1 MRRLGRMMLVIFLL
15 AAAAAGWLYFE
26 WEASYRG
33 YPGEAA
39 VVNVARGASTDEI
52 ARLLAGK
59 GVVRSALA
67 FELWSRWHHGRSLEA
82 GEYRFDRSMRPPEVF
97 DKIASGRVW
106 TVILTVPEGWT
117 MFDIANAVQR
127 AGLVSRAAFLR
138 AARNPAPIR
147 DIAPTAPTLEGFLFP
162 ATYQFPHHTTA
173 QAIVGAMVSRF
184 REAWAQATQN
194 DAPPK
199 SLTLEQVVTL
209 ASLVQEETPKE
220 SERPI
225 IAGVFT
231 NRLRLG
237 YPLEC
242 DPSVVY
248 ALKLKGRYDGKLVPA
263 NLKIH
268 SPYNTYRHYGLPP
281 GPIGNPGMASLQAA
295 LDPARVDYL
304 YFVANGKG
312 GHVFSRTFAGQQ
324 RNVERYRELLRRE
337 KEEEKRK
344 DATGESSVKRTR
356 ARIPGRVAAAEA
368 HDTRSGSFR

>member
-1 MRRLGRMMLVIFLL
+1 MRRLGWMIFLLFLL

-26 WEASYRG
+26 WQAPYRG
-33 YPGEAA
+33 YSGGAA
-39 VVNVARGASTDEI
+39 VVNVARGASTHQI
-52 ARLLAGK
+52 AGELASK
-59 GVVRSALA
+59 GVVRSAVA

-82 GEYRFDRSMRPPEVF
+82 GEYRFARPMTPPEVF
-97 DKIASGRVW
+97 DKLASGRVW
-106 TVILTVPEGWT
+106 TVSLTVPEGWT
-117 MFDIANAVQR
+117 MFDIAAAVQR
-127 AGLVSRAAFLR
+127 AGLASRAAFLR

-147 DIAPTAPTLEGFLFP
+147 DLAPSAPTLEGFLFP

-173 QAIVGAMVSRF
+173 QAIVRTMVGRF
-184 REAWAQATQN
+184 REAWAQATQS

-225 IAGVFT
+225 IAGVFA

-248 ALKLKGRYDGKLVPA
+248 ALKLKDEYDGKLMPA
-263 NLKIH
+263 DLKIH

-295 LDPARVDYL
+295 LNPARVDYL

-324 RNVERYRELLRRE
+324 RNIQRYRQLLRRE
-337 KEEEKRK
+337 QEEQKRNG
-344 DATGESSVKRTR
+344 ATGESSEKETR
-356 ARIPGRVAAAEA
+356 ARIPGRDAAAVA
-368 HDTRSGSFR
+368 NHPGSGGL